1 MYAGES
7 YVRPRGVTEAMNKKK
22 GPLRVLVAD
31 DSVLLREGIVSLL
44 RDAGMEVVGQAGDAD
59 DLLRKAR
66 AHRPDVA
73 IVDVR
78 MPPTHNSEGIE
89 AAKTIQSELPETA
102 ILVVSQYTDMFQ
114 TSESLL
120 DGAAGFGYLLKDRIV
135 DVPQFLDSLMRVA
148 SGGSAIDP
156 EIVSHMLGR
165 KSRERDL
172 DVLSDREL
180 EVLALMAEGRTNHA
194 IGEHMTISTRAA
206 EKHVSSIFTK
216 LDLEAT
222 PDDHR
227 RVLAVLKYLELQ

>member
-1 MYAGES
+1 
-7 YVRPRGVTEAMNKKK
+7 
-22 GPLRVLVAD
+22 
-31 DSVLLREGIVSLL
+31 
-44 RDAGMEVVGQAGDAD
+44 
-59 DLLRKAR
+59 
-66 AHRPDVA
+66 
-73 IVDVR
+73 
-78 MPPTHNSEGIE
+78 
-89 AAKTIQSELPETA
+89 
-102 ILVVSQYTDMFQ
+102 MFQ
-114 TSESLL
+114 ASESLL

-148 SGGSAIDP
+148 NGGSAIDP

-172 DVLSDREL
+172 DVLSEREL

-194 IGEHMTISTRAA
+194 IGEHMTITTRAA

>member
-1 MYAGES
+1 
-7 YVRPRGVTEAMNKKK
+7 MNKKK
-22 GPLRVLVAD
+22 EPLRVLVAD

-44 RDAGMEVVGQAGDAD
+44 RDAGMEVVGQAGDAQ

-66 AHRPDVA
+66 AHKPDVA

-78 MPPTHNSEGIE
+78 MPPTHNSEGLE
-89 AAKTIQSELPETA
+89 AAKTIQSELPEIA

-114 TSESLL
+114 ASESLL

-148 SGGSAIDP
+148 NGGSAIDP

-172 DVLSDREL
+172 DVLSEREL

-194 IGEHMTISTRAA
+194 IGEHMTITTRAA

>member
-22 GPLRVLVAD
+22 RPLRVLVAD

-78 MPPTHNSEGIE
+78 MPPTHNSEGLE